1 MCIRDR
7 LTIRSRFEDQEISS
21 SGLGSQAQSIFVAY
35 LEKELERNF
44 MQISG
49 LGRLGFVEDV
59 SISGTSALIDP
70 TGTDDLVI
78 KAQVSRN
85 LSLNYSYIRS
95 FSLTNPNQI
104 GVEVKLNPYFSLI
117 GNFDG
122 EHMHV
127 KYRLRYSY

>member
-1 MCIRDR
+1 M
-7 LTIRSRFEDQEISS
+7 
-21 SGLGSQAQSIFVAY
+21 AY

-104 GVEVKLNPYFSLI
+104 GVELKLNPYFSLI